1 MTALDAWF
9 LGGPIDGRIM
19 LVETSV
25 DGRVPNAVRV
35 PQSGLH
41 LERGDAALP
50 TLEHLYLL
58 LDEAEEPVTYRYCSI
73 IQHEA

>member
-1 MTALDAWF
+1 MAAVGAWF

-25 DGRVPNAVRV
+25 DGRVPDAVRV

-41 LERGDAALP
+41 LECGDAAVP
-50 TLEHLYLL
+50 TVEHLYLL
-58 LDEAEEPVTYRYCSI
+58 LDEAEEPITYRYCSVI
-73 IQHEA
+73 EHEA